1 MLCLKLEYPDNIV
14 MLRGNHESRLLTQTY
29 GFYDECLRHY
39 GCSNVWQKCT
49 EVFDFLPV
57 AAILNGDYFCV
68 HGGIQSGMEIEDL
81 FELDR
86 VKEIPQEGLFCD
98 LMWSDPRENE
108 SLLTNPRGLGYTY
121 TNEEVD

>member
-1 MLCLKLEYPDNIV
+1 
-14 MLRGNHESRLLTQTY
+14 
-29 GFYDECLRHY
+29 
-39 GCSNVWQKCT
+39 
-49 EVFDFLPV
+49 
-57 AAILNGDYFCV
+57 
-68 HGGIQSGMEIEDL
+68 MEIEDL